1 MKKFSNK
8 LHKVF
13 IFFITTALV
22 QIKRASPVADSLA
35 GMGMGQGTK
44 PGLEIWSIITVT
56 MPWGKL
62 FSLLR
67 PLFPEAKTEYK
78 TPFGVAQIQ

>member
-62 FSLLR
+62 FNLLR

>member
-1 MKKFSNK
+1 MGKFSNK

-13 IFFITTALV
+13 VFFITTALV
-22 QIKRASPVADSLA
+22 QINRASPVADSLP

-56 MPWGKL
+56 MAWGKL
-62 FSLLR
+62 FNLSR
-67 PLFPEAKTEYK
+67 PLFPEAKTGYK
-78 TPFGVAQIQ
+78 TPFRVA